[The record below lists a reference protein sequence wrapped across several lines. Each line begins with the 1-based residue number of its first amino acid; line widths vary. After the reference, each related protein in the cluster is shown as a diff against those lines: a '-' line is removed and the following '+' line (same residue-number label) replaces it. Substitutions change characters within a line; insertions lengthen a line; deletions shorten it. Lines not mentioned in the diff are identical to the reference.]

1 MHIDSSDPRY
11 NLDLNNFNTPKHLAN
26 ARRQAEQRGLDD
38 VLIIDV
44 DAHHYETDNLAAI
57 IDLIEDPVIRQV
69 AVNTYKYRGSMAV
82 MMDQPGTQDM
92 GGRVNRYMPRKMVGD
107 KIAAEGG
114 SREIVQAMQWM
125 DSLSVDYACIFPT
138 PMLLLGTH
146 PQIEM
151 EVALAKSYNKWLTE
165 EVLAKNPRLV
175 SMLYLPFNDPEATY
189 EMVRTYKQTKG
200 VVGFMVCST
209 RYKGVYDNAYMKTY
223 AMLEE
228 IGLPISFHA
237 GYHWNDQLMS
247 TTNRFIAAHALG
259 FTFFNAVHCTNW
271 IVNGL
276 PERFPKLKVIWIE
289 SGLAW
294 IPWLMQRLDNDY
306 RMRSSECPALKRLP
320 SDYMREMYYSTQ
332 PMEMVNN
339 REALELTFKM
349 INAETQLM
357 YSSDYPHWDM
367 DLPSTIWD
375 LPFLNDKQKRNILG
389 ETAKRVFN
397 LDTSTRF
404 PRGHTPAA
412 PVFELGAT

>member
-1 MHIDSSDPRY
+1 MFINSSDPRY
-11 NLDLNNFNTPKHLAN
+11 NVDLNNFSTPKHLAN

-44 DAHHYETDNLAAI
+44 DAHHYETDNMAAI

-69 AVNTYKYRGSMAV
+69 AVNTYKYRGSNAV
-82 MMDQPGTQDM
+82 LMDQPGYQDM
-92 GGRVNRYMPRKMVGD
+92 GGRVTRYMPRKMVGD

-125 DSLSVDYACIFPT
+125 DALSVDYACIFPT

-146 PQIEM
+146 PQVEM
-151 EVALAKSYNKWLTE
+151 EVALAKSYNRWLAE

-175 SMLYLPFNDPEATY
+175 SMLYLPFNDPDATY
-189 EMVRTYKQTKG
+189 EMVRHYKQTKG

-223 AMLEE
+223 ALLEE

-237 GYHWNDQLMS
+237 GYNWNDQLMS

-294 IPWLMQRLDNDY
+294 VPWLMQRLDNDY

-320 SDYMREMYYSTQ
+320 SEYMREMFYTTQ
-332 PMEMVNN
+332 PMEMINN

-375 LPFLNDKQKRNILG
+375 LPFLNEKQKRNILG

-397 LDTSTRF
+397 LDTSARF
-404 PRGHTPAA
+404 PRQHVPAPAA
-412 PVFELGAT
+412 LELGTS